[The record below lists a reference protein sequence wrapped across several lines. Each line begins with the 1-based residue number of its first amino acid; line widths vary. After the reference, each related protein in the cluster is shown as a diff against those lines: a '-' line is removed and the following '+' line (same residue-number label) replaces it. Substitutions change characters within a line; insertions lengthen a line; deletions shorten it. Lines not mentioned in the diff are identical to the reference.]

1 MVGTEKIGTTLQ
13 PASHGQWSPEIARHF
28 TDILKSLPPHADY
41 FHRKTADHDLRPDD
55 IWTRS
60 EHALPRLVTENDHG
74 FAPGRSGIFREQG
87 TAQLRADTKHL
98 KVVPGDQLP
107 LKSMAVDAGIDIL
120 NGRDLGERGVV
131 FFKLLIFI
139 PGERM
144 SAALT
149 VGPRET
155 LEAVTIADRDR
166 AQHIRVEEGEER
178 QVESEAKGD
187 RSGDSEY
194 EPRAAPETPQGIANV
209 LQCGLE

>member
-1 MVGTEKIGTTLQ
+1 MLLDR
-13 PASHGQWSPEIARHF
+13 SFSEIAAPHNRDSQDLEISRRDIVEYG
-28 TDILKSLPPHADY
+28 TDGWTILPARQREIGIPVGVA
-41 FHRKTADHDLRPDD
+41 RKGFQDISEVPREFWAPLIMAGRLQGGSDLFGADHPERLD
-55 IWTRS
+55 I
-60 EHALPRLVTENDHG
+60 
-74 FAPGRSGIFREQG
+74 
-87 TAQLRADTKHL
+87 
-98 KVVPGDQLP
+98 
-107 LKSMAVDAGIDIL
+107 
-120 NGRDLGERGVV
+120 GERGVV

-155 LEAVTIADRDR
+155 VEALRIADRDR
-166 AQHIRVEEGEER
+166 MQHIRVEEGEQR